1 MVAIVTGQGV
11 GLMDTT
17 QGGITAVGGA
27 WVVIVAAHKRA
38 TRTASCDTG
47 IGGGTYISV
56 TTGHRVLW
64 VLTARHAVAAVRGT
78 EVSIVAIRNRG
89 ERAAAIYAL
98 VAKGARVVIVAENA
112 VICMLAAATRGAAV
126 VGAGVAVVAVDR
138 GARCTR
144 TRCADVVHRTTAAIV
159 TWDRVVSVG
168 AARNGRTDIIRAQV
182 AIVTGKSCCARQA
195 CTVTTDIAN
204 GAGASVIAGDRV
216 GDIPAAGARVTT
228 VCRTEVQIITG
239 RDRSRLARPTGTDV
253 TEGARVSIRTGNIID
268 LMGTAY
274 RGITDVVRADVFV
287 IAGWRDGALAGSVG
301 THIYGSAGVSV
312 VAWDRVVDMKTASL
326 GAATVVGTRVAVVA
340 GQGLVGNT
348 APLGAGVTDGT
359 GVLVATWGRVEGVL
373 TPGQG

>member
-1 MVAIVTGQGV
+1 
-11 GLMDTT
+11 
-17 QGGITAVGGA
+17 
-27 WVVIVAAHKRA
+27 
-38 TRTASCDTG
+38 
-47 IGGGTYISV
+47 
-56 TTGHRVLW
+56 
-64 VLTARHAVAAVRGT
+64 
-78 EVSIVAIRNRG
+78 
-89 ERAAAIYAL
+89 
-98 VAKGARVVIVAENA
+98 
-112 VICMLAAATRGAAV
+112 
-126 VGAGVAVVAVDR
+126 
-138 GARCTR
+138 
-144 TRCADVVHRTTAAIV
+144 
-159 TWDRVVSVG
+159 
-168 AARNGRTDIIRAQV
+168 
-182 AIVTGKSCCARQA
+182 
-195 CTVTTDIAN
+195 
-204 GAGASVIAGDRV
+204 
-216 GDIPAAGARVTT
+216 
-228 VCRTEVQIITG
+228 
-239 RDRSRLARPTGTDV
+239 DRSRLARPTGTDV